1 MKDMFVS
8 FAVPGVP
15 QGKERPRHTKDG
27 HVYTPKKTVEYQG
40 LIAGKYWQALNKSRQ
55 TLTVEAKA
63 ADIRIII
70 EAVFAV
76 PKSDSKQ
83 TRADKLAG
91 KVKPRVKPDAD
102 NIAKAVLDA
111 LNGFAYYDDA
121 QVTRLEVNKVYGETP
136 GIVCHI
142 IHNTGREDDGK
153 L

>member
-1 MKDMFVS
+1 MVVS
-8 FAVPGVP
+8 FAVLGTP
-15 QGKERPRHTKDG
+15 QGKARPRFTKDG

-40 LIAGKYWQALNKSRQ
+40 LIAARYWKALAESGDR
-55 TLTVEAKA
+55 LTEEAKT

-76 PKSDSKQ
+76 PKSDSRQ

-136 GIVCHI
+136 GIICHI
-142 IHNTGREDDGK
+142 IHNTRGEDDGQ